1 MSYTKT
7 NWRNDTQP
15 PINASNL
22 NKIEQGIYDAHE
34 TVDPIAH
41 DFPLYKSNTNA
52 LMEDM
57 DEAQSD
63 ITTLQTNVSTL
74 QTDVTEAQSQLLTD
88 AQYVDLASLV
98 SKEYDPTADYFV
110 GEFCTNLNKV
120 WKCKTDIVGGETWDA
135 THWDE
140 VMSVED
146 LYTMLKNLASKGGT
160 ATEFDPITDAEIDE
174 MFGTAAGTGTN
185 AQDYVIEH
193 GTSTVGTTAWTYRK
207 WASGLV
213 ECWGDKSVSITI
225 NQKWGSLYYG
235 EVSASTYPFT
245 FKTLPLLMMYFNTGS
260 SWCTGCYDSTTTKT
274 GHFYTMRPESGNVA
288 SGHVY
293 YYVRG
298 EIQ

>member
-7 NWRNDTQP
+7 VWRNDTQP

-22 NKIEQGIYDAHE
+22 NKIEQGIYDVHE
-34 TVDPIAH
+34 TVDPIAQ

-52 LMEDM
+52 LIEDM

-63 ITTLQTNVSTL
+63 IT
-74 QTDVTEAQSQLLTD
+74 DIQSQMLTD
-88 AQYVDLASLV
+88 EQSVELANSIA
-98 SKEYDPTADYFV
+98 KEYDSTADYFV
-110 GEFCTNLNKV
+110 GEFCTNLDKV
-120 WKCKTDIVGGETWDA
+120 WKCNTDIVGGETWDA

-140 VMSVED
+140 VMSVVD
-146 LYTMLKNLASKGGT
+146 LYTMLKNIVAKQGT

-260 SWCTGCYDSTTTKT
+260 SWSTGCYDSTTTKT